1 MLILCTLK
9 TWCDGGSLSIKIIIV
24 IRSTLP
30 ERMSGLFRN
39 AVAKLSGI
47 GKALP
52 HSIFIESNDKS
63 EEEFSVFFLLFYTFI
78 A

>member
-9 TWCDGGSLSIKIIIV
+9 TRCDGGSLKIKIIIV

-52 HSIFIESNDKS
+52 HSIFIGIK
-63 EEEFSVFFLLFYTFI
+63 
-78 A
+78 